1 MKAVLIPARVKD
13 GAVKLS
19 LILPLREEVEGHVRR
34 NGLVVTLFLIKQNF
48 SICNCTGRSNSTDRH
63 CSLTSTFVNVIHMK
77 LAFSIRA
84 ITLMLIRNRDIYD
97 IPEVSVFEED
107 KT

>member
-1 MKAVLIPARVKD
+1 MEAVLIPTRVKD

-48 SICNCTGRSNSTDRH
+48 SICNCTGRSDSMDRH

-77 LAFSIRA
+77 FVGEHARQVKRTRGFNVLLGDRGF
-84 ITLMLIRNRDIYD
+84 
-97 IPEVSVFEED
+97 
-107 KT
+107 